1 MFIATAN
8 VLDAIPAASAR
19 SMEVIQLA
27 GYTAE
32 EKLQIARRYLV
43 PRQIERTG

>member
-1 MFIATAN
+1 
-8 VLDAIPAASAR
+8 
-19 SMEVIQLA
+19 MEIIGLA

-43 PRQIERTG
+43 RRQMGGNGVQPGRS